1 MHNLLHI
8 DFESLETLIF
18 IGSSDGVLILKIRR
32 FVNNG
37 HIGSIPISGTITLK
51 KRVFSLFLLVFRA
64 FFIVAQSLHKIRS
77 RCIVKK
83 ASLLTR
89 FD

>member
-51 KRVFSLFLLVFRA
+51 KSLFAVFLLVFRV
-64 FFIVAQSLHKIRS
+64 FFLVAQSLHKIRS
-77 RCIVKK
+77 RCIV
-83 ASLLTR
+83 
-89 FD
+89 